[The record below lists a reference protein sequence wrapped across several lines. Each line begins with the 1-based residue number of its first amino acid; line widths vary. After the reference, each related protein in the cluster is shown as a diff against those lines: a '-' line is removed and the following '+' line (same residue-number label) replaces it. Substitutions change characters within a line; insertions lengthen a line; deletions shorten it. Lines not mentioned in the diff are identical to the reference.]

1 MFILMCTAGIRL
13 LSFYG
18 TTDIQ
23 EATALNFKYN
33 NIDIYS
39 NSWGPHDTGYTVQR
53 PGQLANRAFEMGV
66 EKV

>member
-1 MFILMCTAGIRL
+1 MCTAGIRL

-53 PGQLANRAFEMGV
+53 FDLQLVAIFTPMSI
-66 EKV
+66 